1 MEMREAIAE
10 KRLKGFTTY
19 ADLRLRRFEPNFPAA
34 RPWILKSTHAA
45 AGTPAAVRGP
55 LYSRLHAQTEDVE
68 VIFLQSSQRLS
79 AKREH
84 FGLIAT
90 ELKNGC
96 QVADVGEID

>member
-1 MEMREAIAE
+1 MLTCVYVGLNPIS
-10 KRLKGFTTY
+10 
-19 ADLRLRRFEPNFPAA
+19 PAA
-34 RPWILKSTHAA
+34 RPWILKSTRAA
-45 AGTPAAVRGP
+45 AGSPAASGGP
-55 LYSRLHAQTEDVE
+55 PCIPVLHAHTEDME
-68 VIFLQSSQRLS
+68 AIFLQSSQSLS

>member
-1 MEMREAIAE
+1 MLAPIAE
-10 KRLKGFTTY
+10 KISKRFTTY
-19 ADLRLRRFEPNFPAA
+19 VDLRLRRFEPNFPRSATLNIEKHA
-34 RPWILKSTHAA
+34 RCGRT
-45 AGTPAAVRGP
+45 AGRVRGP
-55 LYSRLHAQTEDVE
+55 PCIPVLHAHTEDME
-68 VIFLQSSQRLS
+68 AIFLQSSQSLS

>member
-1 MEMREAIAE
+1 MEMRAPVAGKI
-10 KRLKGFTTY
+10 LKGFTTY
-19 ADLRLRRFEPNFPAA
+19 VDLRLRRFEPNFPAA
-34 RPWILKSTHAA
+34 RPWILKSVRAA
-45 AGTPAAVRGP
+45 AAVRGP
-55 LYSRLHAQTEDVE
+55 ASRFNAQTEDVE
-68 VIFLQSSQRLS
+68 VILLQSSQSLS